1 MGQRQPV
8 AQTARCL
15 AWGRPIERH
24 EGGANSGRGHDVG
37 APAVARDARNLD
49 VVRTTIDDFVEVMH
63 ESPVPESI
71 VGATLQA
78 ETSGAAWS
86 L

>member
-1 MGQRQPV
+1 
-8 AQTARCL
+8 
-15 AWGRPIERH
+15 
-24 EGGANSGRGHDVG
+24 VG

-78 ETSGAAWS
+78 ERSMAAWS